1 MEKSVLLEQ
10 YLAEKGNLLLKYIST
25 VPHRG
30 ATFITP
36 KGLYVWAKNIDHP
49 GLINLIGIDNEDEES
64 IIDAKGWIRCDSGLS
79 FSVNNLPAAFVEL
92 PEKEITSEQYNA
104 LLDWMIKCCSGFEF
118 QISVTNGEFN
128 SYDMDYYGPEDL
140 IKIIKYYYKQ
150 GVLKEDLNALNEM
163 LLEDQIDM
171 NDITELQQRKFK
183 LLHNDNLSNSIKNM
197 IKVKGFL
204 AVLDSVITIAGRQG
218 KPEIVLVLTISRTSV
233 DRLAKTYIYITE
245 DIFDLDSFEYIDKEL
260 GIGNRKIST
269 DDLIKL
275 RALRV
280 VYDVIKKIS
289 ATDGTFEIDYMHVRT
304 RQDGSCDYD

>member
-1 MEKSVLLEQ
+1 
-10 YLAEKGNLLLKYIST
+10 
-25 VPHRG
+25 
-30 ATFITP
+30 
-36 KGLYVWAKNIDHP
+36 
-49 GLINLIGIDNEDEES
+49 
-64 IIDAKGWIRCDSGLS
+64 
-79 FSVNNLPAAFVEL
+79 
-92 PEKEITSEQYNA
+92 
-104 LLDWMIKCCSGFEF
+104 MIKCCSGFEF

-171 NDITELQQRKFK
+171 NDITELQRRKIM
-183 LLHNDNLSNSIKNM
+183 LLGNNNLNDLVNKM
-197 IKVKGFL
+197 IKTKGL
-204 AVLDSVITIAGRQG
+204 PAKLDSTTLITGREG
-218 KPEIVLVLTISRTSV
+218 KTEIVLVLTISRTSV

-260 GIGNRKIST
+260 GIGDRKIST

-289 ATDGTFEIDYMHVRT
+289 TTDGTFEIDYMHVRT
-304 RQDGSCDYD
+304 RQDGLCDYD

>member
-1 MEKSVLLEQ
+1 
-10 YLAEKGNLLLKYIST
+10 
-25 VPHRG
+25 
-30 ATFITP
+30 
-36 KGLYVWAKNIDHP
+36 
-49 GLINLIGIDNEDEES
+49 
-64 IIDAKGWIRCDSGLS
+64 
-79 FSVNNLPAAFVEL
+79 
-92 PEKEITSEQYNA
+92 
-104 LLDWMIKCCSGFEF
+104 MIKCCSGFEF
-118 QISVTNGEFN
+118 QISVTNGEFK

-171 NDITELQQRKFK
+171 NDITELQRRKFK

-204 AVLDSVITIAGRQG
+204 AGLDSVMTIAGRHG
-218 KPEIVLVLTISRTSV
+218 KTEIVLVLTISRTSA

-260 GIGNRKIST
+260 GIGDRKIST

-289 ATDGTFEIDYMHVRT
+289 ATDGTFEVEYMHVRT